1 MVQTRV
7 IVEVVDFDSGK
18 VLDMALTLD
27 YSTHPR
33 TRGRGRGVSVI
44 WVECSLSYTHTPA
57 HTTARICYDK

>member
-27 YSTHPR
+27 KAQAVIQLFRKQGRRCYSR
-33 TRGRGRGVSVI
+33 
-44 WVECSLSYTHTPA
+44 YA
-57 HTTARICYDK
+57 HQVVNS